1 LVYKIYRAH
10 IGQKDI
16 TMPWLPTQPFRRL
29 LLAVALLGGVAITV
43 ATTERTAYAVDP
55 ALADEWTCTAGT
67 VLNYVLIV
75 GDTYDCVKTV
85 PSGYQ
90 LAWRST
96 NSRGISTTITR
107 ANVASVGI
115 TLTLEP
121 DPAAADQTKN
131 TRMRMVGTMTGIPS
145 GLTEDTQTSV
155 NITLLD
161 GTGSTYAS
169 HPSINSL
176 LKRPTGT
183 VTSSAA
189 SIANT
194 DTVVVTATVTNTPYP
209 TGYSWVYEWKVDNV
223 VVAAETGS
231 TLTLSGTQLGV
242 GSRTIDVYATPTW
255 AVGANTVAGVTT
267 GPSYY
272 VDKKMLGAALVRVCN
287 GTCVTGRAPTTPT
300 TTTAPTTTTIRSTTI
315 TTIAATTNSISDE
328 ALTAIYTSAIPG
340 VTKTDA
346 KVYTIAPKEVATNSA
361 ISVLTPTQKL
371 TMNLVTRTPDV
382 CLPNNDD
389 LVFLGKGQCIT
400 DVIHSKTLKVLR
412 TLRTKVVGTKISQ
425 LRVGNAIAT
434 IAPIYFDFVS
444 SKLNRNA
451 VTRLKKI
458 RSQISQAGSVLVV
471 GHSGTINGNSPA
483 NIKLSQDRAARVVT
497 ALRQAGSKGPF
508 SFSGVGASAPSS
520 PRSTLAAQAKNR
532 RVIIV
537 LIP

>member
-1 LVYKIYRAH
+1 
-10 IGQKDI
+10 
-16 TMPWLPTQPFRRL
+16 MPWLPTQPFRRL
-29 LLAVALLGGVAITV
+29 LLAVALLGGIAITV
-43 ATTERTAYAVDP
+43 ASAERAAYAVDP
-55 ALADEWTCTAGT
+55 ALADEWTCTTGT
-67 VLNYVLIV
+67 VANYLLIV

-85 PSGYQ
+85 TSGYQ
-90 LAWRST
+90 LAWRLNNSYGNST
-96 NSRGISTTITR
+96 STAI
-107 ANVASVGI
+107 ALVASVGL
-115 TLTLEP
+115 TLTLDA
-121 DPAAADQTKN
+121 DPAAADQSKK
-131 TRMRMVGTMTGIPS
+131 TRMRMVGTMTGIPDS
-145 GLTEDTQTSV
+145 SNGATQTSV

-161 GTGSTYAS
+161 GTGSTYSS
-169 HPSINSL
+169 HPSINSQ

-194 DTVVVTATVTNTPYP
+194 DTVVVTASVTNTPYP

-223 VVAAETGS
+223 LVAAETGS
-231 TLTLSGTQLGV
+231 TLTLSGTQLEV
-242 GSRTIDVYATPTW
+242 GNRTIDAYATPTW
-255 AVGANTVAGVTT
+255 SVGGNTVTGVTT

-300 TTTAPTTTTIRSTTI
+300 TTTAPTTTTSPTT
-315 TTIAATTNSISDE
+315 TTTTTATTSPGTTLNPLSDE

-346 KVYTIAPKEVATNSA
+346 KVYTIAPKEVAANSS

-371 TMNLVTRTPDV
+371 TANLVTRTPDV

-434 IAPIYFDFVS
+434 IAPIYFDYVS
-444 SKLNRNA
+444 SQLNRNA

-458 RSQISQAGSVLVV
+458 RSQISLAGSVLVV

-483 NIKLSQDRAARVVT
+483 NIKLSQERAARVVT

-520 PRSTLAAQAKNR
+520 PTGTLAAQAKNR

>member
-1 LVYKIYRAH
+1 
-10 IGQKDI
+10 
-16 TMPWLPTQPFRRL
+16 MPWLPTQPFRRL

>member
-1 LVYKIYRAH
+1 
-10 IGQKDI
+10 
-16 TMPWLPTQPFRRL
+16 MPWLPTQPFRRL

-43 ATTERTAYAVDP
+43 ASAERAAYAVDP

-90 LAWRST
+90 LAWRTT

-107 ANVASVGI
+107 ANVAAVGI

-194 DTVVVTATVTNTPYP
+194 DTVVVTAAVTNTPYP

-223 VVAAETGS
+223 LVAAETGS
-231 TLTLSGTQLGV
+231 TLSLSGTQLGV
-242 GSRTIDVYATPTW
+242 GNRTIDAYATPTW
-255 AVGANTVAGVTT
+255 SVGGNTVAGVTT
-267 GPSYY
+267 GPGYY

-300 TTTAPTTTTIRSTTI
+300 TTTAPTTTTIGSTTTTSI
-315 TTIAATTNSISDE
+315 TTATTTNPPSDE

-346 KVYTIAPKEVATNSA
+346 KVYTIAPKEVAANSA

>member
-1 LVYKIYRAH
+1 
-10 IGQKDI
+10 
-16 TMPWLPTQPFRRL
+16 MPWLPTQPFRRL
-29 LLAVALLGGVAITV
+29 LLAVALLGGIAITV
-43 ATTERTAYAVDP
+43 ATTERAVYAVDP
-55 ALADEWTCTAGT
+55 ALADEWTCTTGT
-67 VLNYVLIV
+67 VANYLLIV

-85 PSGYQ
+85 TSGYQ
-90 LAWRST
+90 LAWRLNNSYGNST
-96 NSRGISTTITR
+96 STAI
-107 ANVASVGI
+107 AFVASVGL
-115 TLTLEP
+115 TLTLDA
-121 DPAAADQTKN
+121 DPAAADQSKK
-131 TRMRMVGTMTGIPS
+131 TRMRMVGTMTGIPDS
-145 GLTEDTQTSV
+145 SNGATQTSV

-161 GTGSTYAS
+161 GTGSTYSS

-183 VTSSAA
+183 VTSSAS

-194 DTVVVTATVTNTPYP
+194 DTVVVTASVTNTPYP
-209 TGYSWVYEWKVDNV
+209 AGYSWVYEWKVDNV
-223 VVAAETGS
+223 VVASETGS
-231 TLTLSGTQLGV
+231 TLSLSGTQLGV
-242 GSRTIDVYATPTW
+242 GNRTIDAYATPTW
-255 AVGANTVAGVTT
+255 SVGGNTVAGVTS
-267 GPSYY
+267 GPGYY

-300 TTTAPTTTTIRSTTI
+300 TTTAPTTTTTGSTT
-315 TTIAATTNSISDE
+315 TTTPSTTANPVSDE

-346 KVYTIAPKEVATNSA
+346 KVYTIAPKEVAANSA

-483 NIKLSQDRAARVVT
+483 NIKLSQERAARVVT

>member
-1 LVYKIYRAH
+1 
-10 IGQKDI
+10 
-16 TMPWLPTQPFRRL
+16 MSWLPTQLFRRL
-29 LLAVALLGGVAITV
+29 LLAVALLGGIAITV
-43 ATTERTAYAVDP
+43 ATAERAAYAVDP
-55 ALADEWTCTAGT
+55 ALADEWTCTTGT
-67 VLNYVLIV
+67 VANYLLIV

-85 PSGYQ
+85 TSGHQ
-90 LAWRST
+90 LAWRLNNSYSNST
-96 NSRGISTTITR
+96 STAI
-107 ANVASVGI
+107 AFVASVGL
-115 TLTLEP
+115 TLTLDA
-121 DPAAADQTKN
+121 DPAAADQTKK
-131 TRMRMVGTMTGIPS
+131 TRMRMVGTVTGIPDS
-145 GLTEDTQTSV
+145 SNGATQTSV
-155 NITLLD
+155 DITLLD

-194 DTVVVTATVTNTPYP
+194 DTVVVTASVTNTPYP

-223 VVAAETGS
+223 LVAAETGS

-242 GSRTIDVYATPTW
+242 GNRTIDAYATPTW

-300 TTTAPTTTTIRSTTI
+300 TTTAPTTTTSPTT
-315 TTIAATTNSISDE
+315 TTTTTATTSPGTTLNPLSDE

-340 VTKTDA
+340 VTKTDT
-346 KVYTIAPKEVATNSA
+346 KVYGVAPQEVAANSS

-389 LVFLGKGQCIT
+389 LVFLGKGQCLT

-434 IAPIYFDFVS
+434 IAPIYFDYVS
-444 SKLNRNA
+444 SQLNRNA

-458 RSQISQAGSVLVV
+458 RSQISQAGSVLVI
-471 GHSGTINGNSPA
+471 GHSGTINGNSRA
-483 NIKLSQDRAARVVT
+483 NIKLSQDRAARIVT
-497 ALRQAGSKGPF
+497 ALREAGSKGPF
-508 SFSGVGASAPSS
+508 SFSGVGAAAPSS
-520 PRSTLAAQAKNR
+520 PRDTLAAQAKNR